1 MKQKIIIIAF
11 FVSILTILYVYY
23 SKNSAIA
30 DRQLPIDKTEKEI
43 VQSKTGNLA
52 GMNGKVLIVYFS
64 WADNTVFNQNMD
76 VLSSASSTIP
86 GNTAVMAQLINSQI
100 GGELYPIKVKE
111 AYPYDY
117 DKCLDRAANEKIDR
131 VRPELLNTINNFDDY
146 DIIFLGFPNWCYT
159 APMAVF
165 SFIEQYDFSN
175 KTVIPFCSH
184 GTGGVAG
191 SVKDIIAD
199 LPSTTEVLPAIDIN
213 RDDMG
218 NAETVI
224 SAWLDSIG
232 FQNKESSSGKNS

>member
-11 FVSILTILYVYY
+11 FVFILTILYVDYIR
-23 SKNSAIA
+23 NSAIA
-30 DRQLPIDKTEKEI
+30 DGQLPIDKTEKEI
-43 VQSKTGNLA
+43 VQSKTGNLV
-52 GMNGKVLIVYFS
+52 GMNGKVLIAYFS
-64 WADNTVFNQNMD
+64 WADNTAFNKNMD
-76 VLSSASSTIP
+76 VLASASSTIP

-100 GGELYPIKVKE
+100 GGELYSIKVKE

-117 DKCLDRAANEKIDR
+117 DKCLDRAMDEKGHEA
-131 VRPELLNTINNFDDY
+131 RPELLNTINNFDDY

-191 SVKDIIAD
+191 SVKDITTN
-199 LPSTTEVLPAIDIN
+199 LPSTTKVFPVIEIN

-218 NAETVI
+218 NAEALI
-224 SAWLDSIG
+224 DARLDSIG
-232 FQNKESSSGKNS
+232 FQNIESSN